1 MSSRAPSHPLSF
13 LAAAAAAGAA
23 AVALVAIAVL
33 GPAGAAHAQTPQTRN
48 LSLHVG
54 EQTTISSDGV
64 QSYSEGAPGIVDVRL
79 PRDGSQ
85 FLLVALREGST
96 TLLLIM
102 EDGRQVQYRITVTA
116 DAAPTAPAVVSR
128 DNVRLDFYFV
138 QLSDT
143 YNHSIGIGWPGTI
156 GGASVAT
163 FNASAPLAP
172 SGGTVT
178 ATAVV
183 ANQALPR
190 LDLLQSTGWA
200 RILRQAAIIT
210 ASGNEAS
217 FFSGGEVNVR
227 VAGALTAEI
236 RRIEF
241 GSTIR
246 VLPHYD
252 RETGRVELKINA
264 DVSDLTEGEVPGRTV
279 SRLDTMVNLDAGQ
292 SLVVAGLLSESET
305 ESMTGLPWLS
315 QIPIIGVLFGT
326 HGRTHSQTQNLLF
339 IVPTVVDTV
348 SSQDTRLIQEA
359 LRQYEEYS
367 GGLDEMHLVG
377 DPPRGSAPRSAPA
390 GDDASQGRSR
400 GRR

>member
-1 MSSRAPSHPLSF
+1 MSNRTSRLHAWCIASVLGLLGAVAVLAPSRA
-13 LAAAAAAGAA
+13 
-23 AVALVAIAVL
+23 AL
-33 GPAGAAHAQTPQTRN
+33 AQTPQTRD
-48 LSLHVG
+48 LTLHVG

-64 QSYSEGAPGIVDVRL
+64 RSYSEGAPGIIDVRL

-102 EDGRQVQYRITVTA
+102 EDGRQVQYRITVAA
-116 DAAPTAPAVVSR
+116 DAAPQAPVVQNR

-156 GGASVAT
+156 GGAGVAN
-163 FNASAPLAP
+163 FNASAPIAP
-172 SGGTVT
+172 SGGSVT

-246 VLPHYD
+246 VLPRYD
-252 RETGRVELKINA
+252 RDTGRVELKLNA

-279 SRLDTMVNLDAGQ
+279 SRLDTVVNLDAGQ

-315 QIPIIGVLFGT
+315 QIPIIGVLFGS
-326 HGRTHSQTQNLLF
+326 HGRTHTQTQNLLF

-359 LRQYEEYS
+359 LRTYEDYS
-367 GGLDEMHLVG
+367 GGLDDTHLVG
-377 DPPRGSAPRSAPA
+377 DPPRGGGGARPAAAPE
-390 GDDASQGRSR
+390 DDASQGRSR